1 MKHAAGP
8 ALGLLIVLTACGAAT
23 APSAG
28 SGAPALAS
36 SSAQAQP
43 GQLTLKEIASEPI
56 GQDTIEALAF
66 SPDGKRLAVGAADGV
81 IAVYSLEAS
90 QTEEAVKVKKLHA
103 GFTSSIAWSPSG
115 DRVLSA
121 AADGAVR
128 IWDAQTMQPTQS
140 FNAYP
145 ATHPAAV
152 WSPDGQKVAVAQGRD
167 FVQLHDLDGGGD
179 PQTFNLPGTT
189 RALLWLPSGEIAG
202 SDLKGKVAFF
212 QQGKADPVR
221 AYEPA
226 TSHKAVNSLS
236 LSPDGQLL
244 AIGYDDGAIILIDPT
259 TAKQVREFPKG
270 RSVGNVAWSPD
281 GKVLAVS
288 SIEFAVTF
296 FDAQGKQLAKLDV
309 GYDMNGVSW
318 SPDGRLVAA
327 ASDDHTFKIWQASPP
342 RTPAT
347 QLPTPPSYMGR

>member
-1 MKHAAGP
+1 
-8 ALGLLIVLTACGAAT
+8 
-23 APSAG
+23 
-28 SGAPALAS
+28 
-36 SSAQAQP
+36 
-43 GQLTLKEIASEPI
+43 
-56 GQDTIEALAF
+56 
-66 SPDGKRLAVGAADGV
+66 
-81 IAVYSLEAS
+81 
-90 QTEEAVKVKKLHA
+90 
-103 GFTSSIAWSPSG
+103 
-115 DRVLSA
+115 
-121 AADGAVR
+121 VR

-270 RSVGNVAWSPD
+270 RRD
-281 GKVLAVS
+281 L
-288 SIEFAVTF
+288 FRR
-296 FDAQGKQLAKLDV
+296 QGQAARQARCRL
-309 GYDMNGVSW
+309 
-318 SPDGRLVAA
+318 RHERRELVARRPLGGRRLRRSHLQDLAGLTTADAGDA
-327 ASDDHTFKIWQASPP
+327 AAHA
-342 RTPAT
+342 A
-347 QLPTPPSYMGR
+347 QLHGTLSVIC

>member
-1 MKHAAGP
+1 MQKAAGP
-8 ALGLLIVLTACGAAT
+8 ALGVAMLLAACGAGT

-28 SGAPALAS
+28 ATAS
-36 SSAQAQP
+36 ASVSAAAQT
-43 GQLTLKEIASEPI
+43 GQLSLKEIVSEPI

-81 IAVYSLEAS
+81 IAVYSLEVS

-128 IWDAQTMQPTQS
+128 IWDPRTMQPAQS

-167 FVQLHDLDGGGD
+167 FMQLHDLNGAGD

-221 AYEPA
+221 AYEPVS
-226 TSHKAVNSLS
+226 SHKAVNSLA

-244 AIGYDDGAIILIDPT
+244 AIGYDDGAIVLIDPT
-259 TAKQVREFPKG
+259 TAKQVREFPRG

-296 FDAQGKQLAKLDV
+296 FDPQGKQLAKLDI